1 VLSQPCLQFD
11 NVVKVFP
18 VGLFG
23 RRGVRALDGVS
34 MSVGEGDVYGVIGP
48 NRAGKS
54 TLVKL
59 LLTICRPT
67 SGTIR
72 RFGRSGHDR
81 ETLRRVGYV
90 HERQVFPLY
99 LSARALLAQYGALS
113 WVPRAQVRAR
123 TTELLELVGLSE
135 WADGPISRYSKG
147 MFQRLALAQALI
159 NDPDLLVLDE
169 PTEGLDLAARRLFH
183 QIVRRRQTEGR
194 TSIVVSHHLVDI
206 QRLCNRLLVLREGRV
221 AFEGPTIELAPTE
234 AANSVAT
241 EAAFEAAFEAAVEPL
256 LMESA
261 V

>member
-1 VLSQPCLQFD
+1 MLSQPCVQFE
-11 NVVKVFP
+11 NVTKVFP
-18 VGLFG
+18 LGWFG
-23 RRGVRALDGVS
+23 RRKVRALDHVS
-34 MSVGEGDVYGVIGP
+34 LAVGEGDVYGVIGP

-54 TLVKL
+54 TLAKL

-67 SGTIR
+67 AGTIR
-72 RFGRSGHDR
+72 RFGRSGRDR
-81 ETLRRVGYV
+81 QTLRRIGFV

-99 LSARALLAQYGALS
+99 LSARGLLAQYGALA
-113 WVPRAQVRAR
+113 WVPHSVVRAR
-123 TTELLELVGLSE
+123 SEELLELVGLSE

-183 QIVRRRQTEGR
+183 SIVRQRQTEGR
-194 TSIVVSHHLVDI
+194 TSIVVSHHLADI

-221 AFEGPTIELAPTE
+221 AFEGQTSDLASTE
-234 AANSVAT
+234 TVASDVAET
-241 EAAFEAAFEAAVEPL
+241 AFEAAVEPL
-256 LMESA
+256 YTEAA

>member
-1 VLSQPCLQFD
+1 VQFD
-11 NVVKVFP
+11 EVTKDFP
-18 VGLFG
+18 LGLL
-23 RRGVRALDGVS
+23 RRRKVRALDAVS
-34 MSVGEGDVYGVIGP
+34 MSVGQGDVYGIIGP

-72 RFGRSGHDR
+72 RFGRNGKDR

-99 LSARALLAQYGALS
+99 LTARSLLAQYGALS
-113 WVPRAQVRAR
+113 WVPRTQVRER
-123 TTELLELVGLSE
+123 TAELLEMVALTE
-135 WADGPISRYSKG
+135 WADSPVSQYSKG
-147 MFQRLALAQALI
+147 MLQRLSLAQALI

-169 PTEGLDLAARRLFH
+169 PTEGLDLGARRLFH
-183 QIVRRRQTEGR
+183 KIVRRRQTEGR

-221 AFEGPTIELAPTE
+221 AFEGPTSELVPTSSS
-234 AANSVAT
+234 ASTAS
-241 EAAFEAAFEAAVEPL
+241 EAAFEAAIEPL
-256 LMESA
+256 YAETS